1 VIDSLVRPKKTFLLF
16 KELLVS
22 FLGPD
27 KTLKDL
33 RYIVYYKMSKFLNDK
48 YIIELNDDS
57 KIPKIKG
64 WNNPPYNKIVNTKN
78 YSILTGKIN
87 NLLVVDIDLLD
98 NKTTKNHYWND
109 LIDIHG
115 KPKTLT
121 IRTPSGGLHYY
132 FNYDPEIK
140 TTISLKVNNEST
152 SIDIINE
159 SRDKKPLNIVGSGS
173 MINEIP
179 YKVIKDTQISNIPK
193 WLKKYIIDN
202 QKINNEIKINALY
215 NKKDTLCKLN
225 KIFTIKDND
234 VYNVL
239 NLLNG
244 EWLNDFKKWAIIT
257 NILKG
262 LDKFEL
268 WEQWSMGSEKYN
280 KKKNNAIWDAEIPK
294 FDINI
299 LLNEVEL
306 KPQPYTY
313 KYHPITDIKNIDISE
328 QNERYVD
335 LSKVYNIGK
344 NKNCIIIKSDTGTG
358 KTTTTFKTFK
368 KNNYKYILSIV
379 TRRSLVNQHIEN
391 AKKERIPMVSYEHPD
406 VYQKNIVCYQLD
418 SIMKFLTDKRR
429 KDLNKYVVYM
439 DEINSTL
446 KYLINSSTMERKR
459 IDIFHTLNYIIKSAQ
474 LIICS
479 DADISDVV
487 FKYLSEFRGINECVF
502 VHNFYKNYSNIN
514 AYKCDNINT
523 MIDKIKYKINNKIG
537 FIACF
542 DQLKL
547 LDQIYCEVFDE
558 EKKDSF
564 LKITSRDDDF
574 TDTEIWKNKFVFYS
588 PKIIYGNDFVPDI
601 KTDIFVFS
609 KGGSID
615 SLQIVQQATR
625 CRIINDLYYYIKV
638 KPQFLKYKSIDECK
652 NIINNEKKVHYDILK
667 ELNCIE
673 YDEEARTNIKFNVY
687 SDMFIYN
694 EMVDDILKSN
704 YLYHFEAIIKKKGFN
719 IIDLHQ
725 EHVPVNKEM
734 KNNSKQELIDRYK
747 HIKECYFNKTLID
760 LYPQYYEIIQN
771 RMEIL
776 NIDNHRFE
784 INKYID
790 ILIDDKLFKEHIT
803 TSRLFRSLKANN
815 ADYIGEMP
823 EKQNKVANNK
833 ILLIEY
839 IEKILNIDKFDF
851 EYKNT
856 NKQYNTWTLEYFKKY
871 KSTIRNYNC
880 KYNNSYDE
888 LYKIRLCLYKSI
900 NRNLFN
906 RIREGSGKRAYH
918 FIVNDEEVRKHLDL
932 FVLRQGDKLNNVNDI
947 VVKKYNLQV
956 DPFIEEFAG

>member
-1 VIDSLVRPKKTFLLF
+1 MSEYLID
-16 KELLVS
+16 
-22 FLGPD
+22 
-27 KTLKDL
+27 
-33 RYIVYYKMSKFLNDK
+33 KFV
-48 YIIELNDDS
+48 IELKNDS
-57 KIPKIKG
+57 KIPVNRS
-64 WNNPPYNKIVNTKN
+64 WNSPPYNKTVASKN
-78 YSILTGKIN
+78 YSFLTGSIN
-87 NLLVVDIDLLD
+87 NLLVVDVDLLD
-98 NKTTKNHYWND
+98 NKTAKNHYWND
-109 LIDIHG
+109 LIEIHG

-140 TTISLKVNNEST
+140 TTISLKVNDEPT

-159 SRDKKPLNIVGSGS
+159 SRDKKPLNIVGIGS
-173 MINEIP
+173 TINDNP
-179 YKVIKDTQISNIPK
+179 YKVIKHTKIINMPK

-202 QKINNEIKINALY
+202 QKINNDIKIDKLY
-215 NKKDTLCKLN
+215 SKKDTLCKLN
-225 KIFTIKDND
+225 KVFTIKDND
-234 VYNVL
+234 VSNIL

-244 EWLNDFKKWAIIT
+244 EWLNEFKKWSIIT

-262 LDKFEL
+262 LNKYEL
-268 WEQWSMGSEKYN
+268 WEEWSKSSDKYN

-294 FDINI
+294 YDINI
-299 LLNEVEL
+299 LINELDL

-313 KYHPITDIKNIDISE
+313 KYKPITDIKNIDVSE

-344 NKNCIIIKSDTGTG
+344 NKTCIIIKSDTGTG

-391 AKKERIPMVSYEHPD
+391 AKKEKIPMISYEHPD
-406 VYQKNIVCYQLD
+406 VYHKNIVCYQLD

-429 KDLNKYVVYM
+429 EDINKYVVYM

-446 KYLINSSTMERKR
+446 KYLINSSTMERRR

-523 MIDKIKYKINNKIG
+523 MIDKIKYKINNNIG

-547 LDQIYCEVFDE
+547 LDQIYCEVVDE
-558 EKKDSF
+558 NKRDLF
-564 LKITSRDDDF
+564 LKITSKDDNF

-638 KPQFLKYKSIDECK
+638 KPQFLKYKNIEECK
-652 NIINNEKKVHYDILK
+652 TIINNEKKVHYDILK

-673 YDEEARTNIKFNVY
+673 YDEEARTSIKLNVY
-687 SDMFIYN
+687 SDMFLYN
-694 EMVDDILKSN
+694 EMVDDLLKSN
-704 YLYHFEAIIKKKGFN
+704 YLYHFEQIIKGKGMTV
-719 IIDLHQ
+719 IDLHQ
-725 EHVPVNKEM
+725 EHIPVSKEIR
-734 KNNSKQELIDRYK
+734 NNAKQELIDRYK

-771 RMEIL
+771 RMDIL
-776 NIDNHRFE
+776 NINGHRFE
-784 INKYID
+784 ENKYID
-790 ILIDDKLFKEHIT
+790 IVIDDKLFKEHIA
-803 TSRLFRSLKANN
+803 TSKLFRSLNANN
-815 ADYIGEMP
+815 TDYKGEMP
-823 EKQNKVANNK
+823 EKQIKTINNTL
-833 ILLIEY
+833 ILIEY
-839 IEKILNIDKFDF
+839 IEKIINIDKFDF
-851 EYKNT
+851 EYRNINKN
-856 NKQYNTWTLEYFKKY
+856 YNAWSNEYYKKY
-871 KSTIRNYNC
+871 KSTIRNYKC
-880 KYNNSYDE
+880 KYDNSYSE
-888 LYKIRLCLYKSI
+888 LFKIRLSLYKSI
-900 NRNLFN
+900 NKNLFIRN
-906 RIREGSGKRAYH
+906 KKGTGNREGFYTLNK
-918 FIVNDEEVRKHLDL
+918 EEMKKHLDL
-932 FVLRQGDKLNNVNDI
+932 FVLRQGDKLNNVNEI
-947 VVKKYNLQV
+947 VVKKYNLQI
-956 DPFIEEFAG
+956 DPFIEE